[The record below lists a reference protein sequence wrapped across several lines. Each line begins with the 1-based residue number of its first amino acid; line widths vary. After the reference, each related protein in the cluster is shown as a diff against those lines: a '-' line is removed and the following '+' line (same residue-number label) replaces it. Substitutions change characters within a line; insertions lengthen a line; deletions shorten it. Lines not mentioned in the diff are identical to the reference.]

1 MGIVLRTG
9 GACGQGEGKKE
20 NKKKNLG
27 IHTPLSLASAGDKA
41 IALPEVVP

>member
-1 MGIVLRTG
+1 MS
-9 GACGQGEGKKE
+9 KE
-20 NKKKNLG
+20 RGRRRIKKNLG